1 MKDICQAIA
10 EATGKPQE
18 LLSEST
24 LGGGSINQAR
34 CLQTTSGTWFVKLN
48 SAAFIDIFAIE
59 AEALN
64 ELRQTQTIRVPQ
76 PITHGVS
83 QGNAFLVLEYIE
95 FGSPKPDSH
104 ANAGKQL
111 AALHKHTVQQYGWKH
126 DNVIG
131 STPQKNPLSDSWPEF
146 FRDHRLGYQFDLAQR
161 SGKTF
166 SGQEALMEQIREFFK
181 DYTPE
186 PSLLHGDLWGG
197 NMNFDAEG
205 NPVIFDPA
213 TYYGDR
219 ETDIAFTEMFGG
231 FRREFY
237 DAYNQAWPL
246 DSGYNLR
253 KDLYNLYHYL
263 NHHNLF
269 GGGYASTAQALI
281 DRLLQAL

>member
-1 MKDICQAIA
+1 MKDICQAIT

-18 LLSEST
+18 LLNEST
-24 LGGGSINQAR
+24 LGGGCIR

-83 QGNAFLVLEYIE
+83 KGNAFLVLEYIE

>member
-1 MKDICQAIA
+1 MQDICQAIA

-18 LLSEST
+18 ILQET
-24 LGGGSINQAR
+24 PLGGGCINQAI
-34 CLQTTSGTWFVKLN
+34 CLQTTSGTWFVKIN
-48 SAAFIDIFAIE
+48 SAAFVDIFAIE
-59 AEALN
+59 AEALK
-64 ELRQTQTIRVPQ
+64 ELRQTQTIRAPQ

-95 FGSPKPDSH
+95 FGFPKADSH
-104 ANAGKQL
+104 AKAGKQL
-111 AALHKHTVQQYGWKH
+111 AALHQHTAEQYGWKH

-131 STPQKNPLSDSWPEF
+131 STPQKNQLSDSWPEF
-146 FRDHRLGYQFDLAQR
+146 YRDHRLGYQFDLAQR

-166 SGQEALMEQIREFFK
+166 SGKDELLDQIRDFFT

-237 DAYNQAWPL
+237 EAYNQAWPL
-246 DSGYNLR
+246 DPGYEIR

-269 GGGYASTAQALI
+269 GGGYASTAQTLI
-281 DRLLQAL
+281 DRLLRAL

>member
-1 MKDICQAIA
+1 MIDICNAIA

-18 LLSEST
+18 LIQERP
-24 LGGGSINQAR
+24 LGGGCINEAK

-48 SAAFIDIFAIE
+48 SAAFAEIFAVE
-59 AEALN
+59 AEALK
-64 ELRQTQTIRVPQ
+64 ELEQTQTIRVPQ

-95 FGSPKPDSH
+95 FSSPKPGSH
-104 ANAGKQL
+104 AKAGQQL
-111 AALHKHTVQQYGWKH
+111 ADLHKHTAEQYGWKH
-126 DNVIG
+126 QNVIG

-146 FRDHRLGYQFDLAQR
+146 YRDHRLGYQFDLAQR

-166 SGQEALMEQIREFFK
+166 AGQEELLEQIREFFT

-197 NMNFDAEG
+197 NMNFDTEG

-231 FRREFY
+231 FRKEFY
-237 DAYNQAWPL
+237 EAYNQAWPL
-246 DSGYNLR
+246 HPGYKIR

-269 GGGYASTAQALI
+269 GGGYAVTAQSLI
-281 DRLLQAL
+281 DRLLRAL